1 VKKVLLHACCAP
13 CTTYVHQWLTE
24 NRFNPTGFFYNPNI
38 YPIEEY
44 EKRKEC
50 MEHYAFITKLP
61 TLFIDEEIKPEA
73 GNCLNCYETRLRMTA
88 RCGRINN
95 YDCFSTS
102 LLVSP
107 YQKHDLIR
115 ECGTRIAEEE
125 GIEFLYYDLRG
136 DYHKGIEISR
146 ELNLYR
152 QKFCGCSASL
162 IERGIKYEQIA

>member
-1 VKKVLLHACCAP
+1 
-13 CTTYVHQWLTE
+13 
-24 NRFNPTGFFYNPNI
+24 
-38 YPIEEY
+38 
-44 EKRKEC
+44 
-50 MEHYAFITKLP
+50 MEHYAFVKKLP
-61 TLFIDEEIKPEA
+61 TLFIDDETKPEA
-73 GNCLNCYETRLRMTA
+73 GNCFNCYESRLRMTA

-115 ECGTRIAEEE
+115 ECGMRIAEEE
-125 GIEFLYYDLRG
+125 GIEFLYYDLRK

-162 IERGIKYEQIA
+162 IERGIKYEQVA